1 MSNKCNVAIALAALA
16 AGAAIGILF
25 APASGKETRGRIAR
39 KGSDLRDSLNDM
51 LAEGGELI
59 EKLKGEAGDLV
70 SKGKDAANTM
80 KDRVKDTAQEAAG
93 AARSGANGG
102 YKG

>member
-1 MSNKCNVAIALAALA
+1 MSNKSNVAIALAALA

-25 APASGKETRGRIAR
+25 APAARAANAIAT